1 MKKIMRFLSMA
12 ALVLMGAAMTGCIS
26 GELVDEQAENNSKMV
41 TLTTTVGLGTPTK
54 ALTAEGVKTFAEG
67 ETMAVVYNN
76 GTTMVKT
83 VSRALE
89 TGDLIDGG
97 RSATFTFALETP
109 NTSVDVTYI
118 YPASMAKADGSVN
131 YDALAT
137 QDGTLASL
145 SSNLDLATYTG
156 AWEGTSLPSCTL
168 VNQLAIL
175 AITLKDFE
183 GSEITGGISGM
194 TVSDGTNDYAV
205 SRAAAAGPIYVAIL
219 PTASAKIWISATTGT
234 VNYIKSLTEK
244 TYEASKGYNV
254 SWKMATFGDVILS
267 DGTLAKAGTAGAA
280 AMIAYA
286 GTVAGVC
293 DHGLAISLTD
303 AYEYNATFAEAT
315 GEVIISSWATYHPVT
330 GGIWR
335 LPSETDWQY
344 MLWGY
349 YVSNPAATNISTFQ
363 TSLGSAGTA
372 LASDAYYW
380 TCTEDGDNA
389 KSVYYDGTYAA
400 IPSLAKTV
408 YEHVR
413 ACLAF

>member
-26 GELVDEQAENNSKMV
+26 GELVDEQAENNSKIV

-89 TGDLIDGG
+89 AGDLIDGG

-145 SSNLDLATYTG
+145 SSNLDLSTYTG

>member
-1 MKKIMRFLSMA
+1 MA

-89 TGDLIDGG
+89 AGDLIDGG

-205 SRAAAAGPIYVAIL
+205 TRAAAAGPIYVAIL

>member
-89 TGDLIDGG
+89 AGDLIDGG

>member
-89 TGDLIDGG
+89 AGDLIDGG

-205 SRAAAAGPIYVAIL
+205 TRAAAAGPIYVAIL

>member
-1 MKKIMRFLSMA
+1 MRFLSMA

-89 TGDLIDGG
+89 AGDLIDGG